1 MSAVCDNYRRV
12 REEVDAAAAAAGRK
26 KEEILLLAVSKTW
39 PVTDIRALYDMG
51 VRDFGE
57 NRMQELEQ
65 KAPALPQD
73 IVWHFIGSL
82 QSNKI
87 RKAVKL
93 ASVIHS
99 VENLSAVERLD
110 RICGEEG
117 RSVKF
122 LLEVNVSGEASKSG
136 VPAADFMLLARAA
149 AQCRNAVFSGLMTM
163 APLGAPREILDAVF
177 GGLASLRDRAEK
189 ELEITLPLLSMG
201 MSGDF
206 ENAVSHG
213 STIVRIGTAI
223 FGRR

>member
-1 MSAVCDNYRRV
+1 MSSVCDNYRRV

-39 PVTDIRALYDMG
+39 SAADIRALYDIG

-57 NRMQELEQ
+57 NRMQELEA

-99 VENLSAVERLD
+99 VENFSAVERLD

-136 VPAADFMLLARAA
+136 VPAADFMPLARAA

-163 APLGAPREILDAVF
+163 APLGASGETLDAVF

-189 ELEITLPLLSMG
+189 ELNISLPLLSMG

-206 ENAVSHG
+206 ENAISHG

>member
-1 MSAVCDNYRRV
+1 MSSVCDNYRRV
-12 REEVDAAAAAAGRK
+12 RETVDAAAAAAGRK

-57 NRMQELEQ
+57 NRMQELEE
-65 KAPALPQD
+65 KAPALPPD

-99 VENLSAVERLD
+99 VESLSAVERLD
-110 RICGEEG
+110 RIAGEEG
-117 RSVKF
+117 RRVKF
-122 LLEVNVSGEASKSG
+122 LLEVNVSGEESKCG
-136 VPAADFMLLARAA
+136 VPASDFMPLARAA

-163 APLGAPREILDAVF
+163 APLGASRETLDAVF
-177 GGLASLRDRAEK
+177 GGLASLRDRAER
-189 ELEITLPLLSMG
+189 ELGISLPLLSMG

-206 ENAVSHG
+206 ENAISHG

>member
-1 MSAVCDNYRRV
+1 MNSVRENFRRV
-12 REEVDAAAAAAGRK
+12 RSEVDAAAAAAGRNGRD
-26 KEEILLLAVSKTW
+26 ILLLAVSKTF
-39 PVTDIRALYDMG
+39 PASDIRALYGMG

-57 NRMQELEQ
+57 NRIQELET
-65 KAPALPQD
+65 KSAELPQD

-99 VENLSAVERLD
+99 VDSVSAVERLD
-110 RICGEEG
+110 RIAEEEG
-117 RSVKF
+117 RHVKF

-136 VPAADFMLLARAA
+136 VPKADFMALARAA
-149 AQCRNAVFSGLMTM
+149 AACRYAVFSGLMTM
-163 APLGAPREILDAVF
+163 APLDAPVEMLDAVF
-177 GGLASLRDRAEK
+177 GGLAELRDRAEK
-189 ELEITLPLLSMG
+189 ELHVPLPLLSMG

-206 ENAVSHG
+206 VNAVSHG

>member
-1 MSAVCDNYRRV
+1 MSSVCENFRRV
-12 REEVDAAAAAAGRK
+12 RSEVDAAAAAAGRNGK
-26 KEEILLLAVSKTW
+26 DILLLAVSKTF
-39 PVTDIRALYDMG
+39 PASDIRALYDMG

-57 NRMQELEQ
+57 NRIQELETKSAQ
-65 KAPALPQD
+65 LPQD

-99 VENLSAVERLD
+99 VDSVPAVERLD
-110 RICGEEG
+110 RIAEEEG
-117 RSVKF
+117 KRVKF

-136 VPAADFMLLARAA
+136 VPQADFMVLARAA
-149 AQCRNAVFSGLMTM
+149 ASCRYAVFSGLMTM
-163 APLGAPREILDAVF
+163 APLGASAETLDAVF
-177 GGLASLRDRAEK
+177 GGLAALRDRAEK
-189 ELEITLPLLSMG
+189 EFGVTLPLLSMG

-206 ENAVSHG
+206 ANAVSHG

>member
-1 MSAVCDNYRRV
+1 MSSVCENFRRV
-12 REEVDAAAAAAGRK
+12 RSEVDAAAAAAGRSGK
-26 KEEILLLAVSKTW
+26 DILLLAVSKTF
-39 PVTDIRALYDMG
+39 PVSDIRSLYDMG

-57 NRMQELEQ
+57 NRIQELET
-65 KAPALPQD
+65 KAAQLPQD

-99 VENLSAVERLD
+99 VDSVPAVERLD
-110 RICGEEG
+110 RIAEEEG
-117 RSVKF
+117 KRVKF

-136 VPAADFMLLARAA
+136 VPQADFMELARAA
-149 AQCRNAVFSGLMTM
+149 ASCRYAVFSGLMTM
-163 APLGAPREILDAVF
+163 APLGASAETLDAVF
-177 GGLASLRDRAEK
+177 GGLAALRDRAEK
-189 ELEITLPLLSMG
+189 ELHVTLPLLSMG

-206 ENAVSHG
+206 ANAVSHG

>member
-1 MSAVCDNYRRV
+1 MNSVCENFRRV
-12 REEVDAAAAAAGRK
+12 RSEVDAAAAAAGRNGRD
-26 KEEILLLAVSKTW
+26 ILLLAVSKTF
-39 PVTDIRALYDMG
+39 PASDIRALYGMG

-57 NRMQELEQ
+57 NRIQELET
-65 KAPALPQD
+65 KSAELPQD

-99 VENLSAVERLD
+99 VDSVSAVERLD
-110 RICGEEG
+110 RIAEEEG
-117 RSVKF
+117 RHVKF

-136 VPAADFMLLARAA
+136 VPKADFMALARAA
-149 AQCRNAVFSGLMTM
+149 AACRYAVFSGLMTM
-163 APLGAPREILDAVF
+163 APLDAPVEMLDAVF
-177 GGLASLRDRAEK
+177 GGLAELRDRAEK
-189 ELEITLPLLSMG
+189 ELHVPLPLLSMG

-206 ENAVSHG
+206 VNAVSHG